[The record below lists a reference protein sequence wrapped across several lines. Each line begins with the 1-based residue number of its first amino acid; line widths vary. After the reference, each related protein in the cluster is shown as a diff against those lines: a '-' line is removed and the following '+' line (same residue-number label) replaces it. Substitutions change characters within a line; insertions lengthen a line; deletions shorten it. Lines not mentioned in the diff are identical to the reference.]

1 MTNIEKLQQVW
12 VEKDLDGVLGMLTDD
27 FEMRMLHMDQTLK
40 GPEAHVFMKELV
52 LDDSVVSSDFRI
64 IYENNECAV
73 TYERMSGENSGQV
86 SIVQLFRDNKIYYM
100 EVSLIT
106 DSES

>member
-40 GPEAHVFMKELV
+40 GPEAHAQMKELV
-52 LDDSVVSSDFRI
+52 LDESVVSSDFRI

-86 SIVQLFRDNKIYYM
+86 SIVQLFRENKIYYM
-100 EVSLIT
+100 EVSLIL
-106 DSES
+106 DSN

>member
-1 MTNIEKLQQVW
+1 MTNIEKLQKVW
-12 VEKDLDGVLGMLTDD
+12 DAKDLEGVLGMLTDD
-27 FEMRMLHMDQTLK
+27 VEMRMLHMDQTLK
-40 GPEAHVFMKELV
+40 GPEAHAFMKELV

-86 SIVQLFRDNKIYYM
+86 SIAQLFRDKKICYM
-100 EVSLIT
+100 DVSLIS

>member
-12 VEKDLDGVLGMLTDD
+12 VEKFRWCPRNADDD
-27 FEMRMLHMDQTLK
+27 FEMRMLNMDQTLK
-40 GPEAHVFMKELV
+40 CPEANAHMKELL
-52 LDDSVVSSDFRI
+52 LDESVVSSDFRI

-86 SIVQLFRDNKIYYM
+86 SIVQLFRENKIYYM
-100 EVSLIT
+100 EVSLIL
-106 DSES
+106 DSN

>member
-40 GPEAHVFMKELV
+40 GPEAHAHMKELV

-73 TYERMSGENSGQV
+73 TYDWMSGENSGQV
-86 SIVQLFRDNKIYYM
+86 SIVQLFKENKIYYM
-100 EVSLIT
+100 EVSLIL
-106 DSES
+106 DSN

>member
-1 MTNIEKLQQVW
+1 MTNIEKFQKVW
-12 VEKDLDGVLGMLTDD
+12 DAKDLEGVLGMLTDD
-27 FEMRMLHMDQTLK
+27 VEMRMLHMDQTLK
-40 GPEAHVFMKELV
+40 GSEAHAFIKELL

-64 IYENNECAV
+64 IYEYDECAV

-86 SIVQLFRDNKIYYM
+86 SIVQLFRDKKIYYM

-106 DSES
+106 DSD

>member
-1 MTNIEKLQQVW
+1 MTNIEKFQKVW
-12 VEKDLDGVLGMLTDD
+12 DAKDLEGVLGMLTDD
-27 FEMRMLHMDQTLK
+27 VEMRMLHMDQTLK
-40 GPEAHVFMKELV
+40 GPEAHAFIKELL

-100 EVSLIT
+100 EVSLIS
-106 DSES
+106 DSD

>member
-40 GPEAHVFMKELV
+40 GPKAHAHMKELV
-52 LDDSVVSSDFRI
+52 LDESVVSSDFRI

-86 SIVQLFRDNKIYYM
+86 SIVQLFRENKIYYM
-100 EVSLIT
+100 EVSLILN
-106 DSES
+106 SN